1 MRHATIARLT
11 NSIYGTV
18 LAIALIAAYSA
29 EEDLDALLIA
39 VALLVT
45 LCVFWLAHTQAELL
59 AVRYAV
65 GHPLTRE
72 ERRDALHH
80 GRPMVEA
87 GFPPVLGL
95 LFGAAG
101 LVNDSTAVN
110 IALAI
115 GVAELAAWGIAIGR
129 REQLG
134 TLRTIGVTAANVTLG
149 LAVVGLKLVIH

>member
-11 NSIYGTV
+11 SAIYGTV

-45 LCVFWLAHTQAELL
+45 LCVFWLAHTQAELV

-65 GHPLTRE
+65 AHPLTRE
-72 ERRDALHH
+72 ERRDALRH
-80 GRPMVEA
+80 GWPMVEA
-87 GFPPVLGL
+87 GFPPALGL
-95 LFGAAG
+95 LLGAVG
-101 LVNDSTAVN
+101 LVKDSTAVN

-115 GVAELAAWGIAIGR
+115 GVAELAAWGIAVGR
-129 REQLG
+129 RERLG
-134 TLRTIGVTAANVTLG
+134 TLGTIGVTAANVALG

>member
-65 GHPLTRE
+65 AHPLTRE
-72 ERRDALHH
+72 ERRDALRH
-80 GRPMVEA
+80 GRPMLEA

-95 LFGAAG
+95 LLGGVG
-101 LVNDSTAVN
+101 LVSDTTAVN

-115 GVAELAAWGIAIGR
+115 GVAELAAWGIAIGK

-134 TLRTIGVTAANVTLG
+134 TLRTMGVTAANVTLG
-149 LAVVGLKLVIH
+149 LSVVGLKLLIH

>member
-11 NSIYGTV
+11 SAIYGTV

-29 EEDLDALLIA
+29 EEELDALVIA

-65 GHPLTRE
+65 AHPLTRE
-72 ERRDALHH
+72 ERRDALRH
-80 GRPMVEA
+80 GWPMVEA
-87 GFPPVLGL
+87 GFPPALGL
-95 LFGAAG
+95 LLGAAG
-101 LVNDSTAVN
+101 LVNDSTAVS

-115 GVAELAAWGIAIGR
+115 GVAELAAWGIAVGR
-129 REQLG
+129 REGLG
-134 TLRTIGVTAANVTLG
+134 TLGTIGVTAANVALG
-149 LAVVGLKLVIH
+149 LAVVGLKLLIH

>member
-65 GHPLTRE
+65 GHPLTPE
-72 ERRDALHH
+72 ERREALHH
-80 GRPMVEA
+80 GRPMLEA
-87 GFPPVLGL
+87 GFPPALGL
-95 LFGAAG
+95 LLGAAG
-101 LVNDSTAVN
+101 LVSDSTAVS

-115 GVAELAAWGIAIGR
+115 GVAELAAWGIAVGS
-129 REQLG
+129 RERLG
-134 TLRTIGVTAANVTLG
+134 TLGTVGVTAANVTLG
-149 LAVVGLKLVIH
+149 LAVVGMKLLIH